1 MFVAADLHLCDGN
14 SKVHCRNVPMFLR
27 DGIKKTLKSPK
38 SLFLFEFLHK
48 NTRDDPCYAHVQIF
62 KKVGSKM

>member
-1 MFVAADLHLCDGN
+1 
-14 SKVHCRNVPMFLR
+14 MFLR